1 MPQQLGIIVLVD
13 TANALADKTLSGNTY
28 WFDNQKLHGS
38 ENQGTEN
45 LVSAINGSYWQDGS
59 QATEQVLNWLP
70 YSLGSLPPSV
80 PRGYQAERSRLS
92 DEEALADLEA
102 LLDGKGAPDAA
113 QLERVRKA
121 LGKRTKTRGNGHQGE
136 KILDVTGN
144 VVTDVGDQVHNYPPP
159 IITDIYGQAV
169 DEKIMYP
176 AEYGSPDL
184 VTDGWY
190 WAASVDTSR
199 PGTYTYTVRIQLHD
213 LVLRDGEVEWT
224 PVNFTCRSTLKI
236 VTEPKR
242 NGFTKAGMGYL
253 PVPPQPAPAPMA
265 PQS

>member
-13 TANALADKTLSGNTY
+13 TANALADRTLSGNTY

-45 LVSAINGSYWQDGS
+45 LVSAINGSHWMDGS

-80 PRGYQAERSRLS
+80 PRGYRAERSRFS

-102 LLDGKGAPDAA
+102 VLNSPGVPDAA
-113 QLERVRKA
+113 RLERLRQT
-121 LGKRTKTRGNGHQGE
+121 LGKRTRGRGDGRPGE
-136 KILDVTGN
+136 KVLDVTGN
-144 VVTDVGDQVHNYPPP
+144 LVTDVAGQAHTYPPP
-159 IITDIYGQAV
+159 VITDIYGQAV

-199 PGTYTYTVRIQLHD
+199 PGVYPYTLRVQLHD
-213 LVLRDGEVEWT
+213 LVARDGDVGWE

-236 VTEPKR
+236 TTEAKR
-242 NGFTKAGMGYL
+242 NGFTRAGLGYL
-253 PVPPQPAPAPMA
+253 PVPPQ
-265 PQS
+265 S